1 MGELQTLKIVFAG
14 DGAVGKS
21 TMIASLLGKTK
32 EITMTKGISIET
44 LKIDQIGSK
53 EIEAAFWDLAG
64 QKQFRFLIDSLI
76 RGTNI
81 CIFVYDLTRFTS
93 LANLEEDWLPRF
105 KGNQPEAHSNILV
118 GNKKDLGQTISDD
131 EIIRVATEYNLT
143 SIKVSSM
150 DGENMNS
157 LMNLIVEK
165 SDYIKEIFAK
175 STQNN

>member
-1 MGELQTLKIVFAG
+1 MGNLNTLKIVFAG

-21 TMIASLLGKTK
+21 TMISSLLGKTK

-76 RGTNI
+76 KGTNI
-81 CIFVYDLTRFTS
+81 AVFVYDLSRYTS

-105 KGNQPEAHSNILV
+105 VGNQPEAHSNLLV

-131 EIIRVATEYNLT
+131 EIVRVATEYNLT
-143 SIKVSSM
+143 SIKISSM
-150 DGENMNS
+150 DGDNINS
-157 LMNLIVEK
+157 LMDKIIERT
-165 SDYIKEIFAK
+165 DYIKSILI
-175 STQNN
+175 NNT